1 MFDPLAFFA
10 GHTEGHGEIAV
21 VLSGHKPTLVEG
33 HGVVAPDGSINL
45 DQVVRRGHKAPTRRT
60 WHLYL
65 VAPGR
70 YAGTLS
76 DASGPVAGD
85 VAGNCLHLSFA
96 MKGGLHAEQF
106 MYLHPGGQLAINR
119 MIVSKLGIPVASLDE
134 TIIRLPS

>member
-21 VLSGHKPTLVEG
+21 VLSDRKPTLVEG
-33 HGVVAPDGSINL
+33 HGVIALDGSINL
-45 DQVVRRGHKAPTRRT
+45 NQVVRRGDKAPTRRT
-60 WHLYL
+60 WHLYR

-85 VAGNCLHLSFA
+85 VVGNRLHFSFA

-106 MYLHPGGQLAINR
+106 LYLQTGGQVAKNR

-134 TIIRLPS
+134 TITRLPS